1 MTQEYMSINDAMRFL
16 GFKSHKSIKKL
27 IDAGLPVSKINGSKR
42 ISKTAIDEFM
52 KAHTVV
58 ATTERKK

>member
-1 MTQEYMSINDAMRFL
+1 MSQEYMSIKQAMQFL
-16 GFKSHKSIKKL
+16 GLKSYKSIKKL
-27 IDAGLPVSKINGSKR
+27 INLGLPVVEVGQSKK

-58 ATTERKK
+58 ATTERKT

>member
-1 MTQEYMSINDAMRFL
+1 MSQEYMSIKQAMQFL
-16 GFKSHKSIKKL
+16 GLKSYKSIKKIINL
-27 IDAGLPVSKINGSKR
+27 GLPVVEVGQSKK

>member
-1 MTQEYMSINDAMRFL
+1 MPEYFSYKDAMKYMELKTQDTLRAY
-16 GFKSHKSIKKL
+16 IA
-27 IDAGLPVSKINGSKR
+27 DGLPTIHVGNKKR

-58 ATTERKK
+58 ATQNK